1 MDMQNVRFL
10 WASDEINA
18 HAEEYWSLVMDVAR
32 VNNLPRIQVRFCCL
46 FLVLVFFFFFTN
58 SACVSSNCELASFMI
73 CPLFLHLTCT
83 IHTPHIPFPTHSG
96 AARSWAA
103 RTLRR

>member
-32 VNNLPRIQVRFCCL
+32 VNNLPRIQV
-46 FLVLVFFFFFTN
+46 
-58 SACVSSNCELASFMI
+58 
-73 CPLFLHLTCT
+73 
-83 IHTPHIPFPTHSG
+83 
-96 AARSWAA
+96 W
-103 RTLRR
+103 